1 MFVVGLPSDS
11 KVGADWS
18 VLISELE
25 LVFLSVSDSGLEL
38 PSELLVRAESGFEL
52 SVVEPLWD
60 DFSLLVSTVIDGAFS
75 SVFKSFS
82 WFVDKS
88 ELELLADL
96 SVTSEE
102 GEFEVELYVFEVF
115 GSVSGPL
122 IISGGVVGG
131 VSVFGFRFVLAD
143 TSEPE
148 LLLALSTISGEDNI
162 GLVFSLA

>member
-1 MFVVGLPSDS
+1 M
-11 KVGADWS
+11 
-18 VLISELE
+18 
-25 LVFLSVSDSGLEL
+25 
-38 PSELLVRAESGFEL
+38 
-52 SVVEPLWD
+52 
-60 DFSLLVSTVIDGAFS
+60 
-75 SVFKSFS
+75 
-82 WFVDKS
+82 
-88 ELELLADL
+88 

-102 GEFEVELYVFEVF
+102 GEFEVELSVFNLVGAVSESILFDGIVVVVVLEFVSWFVGKVELELLAELSVTSEEGEFDVELSVFEVF